1 MNLEEIRSECWA
13 LAREVGDDDSTRLW
27 TKAEMNRYINRTYRD
42 IARQTRC
49 LRDSQSSMCLVTVAP
64 VDYTTYAQGTKDYLW
79 ANTPGMWLYQKN
91 VCPYLIP
98 LDPKILQIDEA
109 KWTVK
114 QWKLVKVS
122 VTKWQQNPYW
132 EQVLGMPT
140 EYATDYQ
147 NNYLTLNFRA
157 EDTDYLQLW
166 VRRLPLTDLAADTD
180 KPEFRS
186 EYHDYFRNGV
196 LAQMYAK
203 QDAETLDAQKVI
215 GYETLYREDLDKIK
229 REEAKLD
236 NRLHVNQS
244 LGAFR

>member
-1 MNLEEIRSECWA
+1 MNLKEIRDECWD
-13 LAREVGDDDSTRLW
+13 LAREVGTDDATRVW

-49 LRDSQSSMCLVTVAP
+49 IRDATSSLCLVTVAP
-64 VDYTTYAQGTKDYLW
+64 VDYTTYAAGTKDYLW
-79 ANTPGMWLYQKN
+79 ANTAGMWLYQKN
-91 VCPYLIP
+91 VCPYLLP
-98 LDPKILQIDEA
+98 LDPLILQVDEA

-122 VTKWQQNPYW
+122 VTKWQNNPYW
-132 EQVLGMPT
+132 EQVMGMPT
-140 EYATDYQ
+140 EFATDYQ

-166 VRRLPLTDLAADTD
+166 VRRLPLTNLALDTD
-180 KPEFRS
+180 EPEFRS

-196 LAQMYAK
+196 MAQMYRK
-203 QDAETLDAQKVI
+203 QDAEIFDPQKAVN
-215 GYETLYREDLDKIK
+215 YEGFYREDLDKIK
-229 REEAKLD
+229 HEETKLD
-236 NRLHVNQS
+236 NRTRNNAA